1 MRKLLIALLA
11 AIPLTVLA
19 ATPKTVTLAVQNMT
33 CELCP
38 ITVKKSLEKVPGV
51 SAVKV
56 DFDRKTAIVT
66 YDADKAQPEALT
78 KGSSQNSDRKVL
90 QGLPHESQTESP
102 PP

>member
-19 ATPKTVTLAVQNMT
+19 ATPQNRHAGRAEHDLRAMPDHSQ
-33 CELCP
+33 E
-38 ITVKKSLEKVPGV
+38 VAGESARV

-78 KGSSQNSDRKVL
+78 KATTNAGYPSTVQK
-90 QGLPHESQTESP
+90 
-102 PP
+102 

>member
-56 DFDRKTAIVT
+56 DFDRKR
-66 YDADKAQPEALT
+66 P
-78 KGSSQNSDRKVL
+78 SSPMTPTRPSRRR
-90 QGLPHESQTESP
+90 
-102 PP
+102 

>member
-33 CELCP
+33 FELCP

-56 DFDRKTAIVT
+56 DFDRKTAIVPS
-66 YDADKAQPEALT
+66 DADKAQPEALT
-78 KGSSQNSDRKVL
+78 KATTNAGYPSTVQK
-90 QGLPHESQTESP
+90 
-102 PP
+102 

>member
-11 AIPLTVLA
+11 AVPLAALA

-56 DFDRKTAIVT
+56 DFDKKTATVT
-66 YDADKAQPEALT
+66 YDADKTKPEALT
-78 KGSSQNSDRKVL
+78 SATTNAGYPSTVQR
-90 QGLPHESQTESP
+90 
-102 PP
+102 

>member
-11 AIPLTVLA
+11 AVPLAVLA

-56 DFDRKTAIVT
+56 DFDKKSATVT
-66 YDADKAQPEALT
+66 YDADKTKPEALT
-78 KGSSQNSDRKVL
+78 SATTNAGYPSTVQR
-90 QGLPHESQTESP
+90 
-102 PP
+102 

>member
-11 AIPLTVLA
+11 TVPLVVLA
-19 ATPKTVTLAVQNMT
+19 ATQKTVTLAVQNMT

-56 DFDRKTAIVT
+56 DFDKKTATVT

-78 KGSSQNSDRKVL
+78 SATTNAGYPSTVQK
-90 QGLPHESQTESP
+90 
-102 PP
+102 

>member
-1 MRKLLIALLA
+1 MRKSVVSLLVALSPFA
-11 AIPLTVLA
+11 ALA
-19 ATPKTVTLAVQNMT
+19 ATPQTTTLHVQNMT

-78 KGSSQNSDRKVL
+78 KATTNAGYPSTVQK
-90 QGLPHESQTESP
+90 
-102 PP
+102 